1 MAQSDYL
8 DFKKSALRW
17 MNLGEHPRVL
27 ASTDYVGLRRFAAAR
42 LVAPS
47 SSPSAPDQMNLLMA
61 GGSARALPFADSAT
75 GLLIQYDGA
84 GQISTMDLNLNNR
97 ALVNSVADLHATP
110 SQSVVG
116 TTNHF
121 AYPLCGGGRLACD
134 LSAAAQQGGRLVVAR
149 APCVT
154 PTPLFV
160 KHPPTARTAF
170 PSTVAFRG
178 VRNGVGSSFWQGY
191 AVLHRAQQ
199 RRGAQ
204 L

>member
-17 MNLGEHPRVL
+17 MNLGEYPKVL
-27 ASTDYVGLRRFAAAR
+27 AEADYVGLRRFAAAS
-42 LVAPS
+42 LVAQ
-47 SSPSAPDQMNLLMA
+47 SAAAPQQMDLLMA
-61 GGSARALPFADSAT
+61 GGSARALPFADAAT
-75 GLLIQYDGA
+75 GLVIQYDGA
-84 GQISTMDLNLNNR
+84 GQISTLDLNLNNR
-97 ALVNSVADLHATP
+97 ALANSVADLHATP
-110 SQSVVG
+110 TQSAAAPDLL
-116 TTNHF
+116 

-134 LSAAAQQGGRLVVAR
+134 LSEAGNTGRLAAAR
-149 APCVT
+149 APPVT

-160 KHPPTARTAF
+160 KHPSTPRTAF
-170 PSTVAFRG
+170 PNTVAFRG

-204 L
+204 P